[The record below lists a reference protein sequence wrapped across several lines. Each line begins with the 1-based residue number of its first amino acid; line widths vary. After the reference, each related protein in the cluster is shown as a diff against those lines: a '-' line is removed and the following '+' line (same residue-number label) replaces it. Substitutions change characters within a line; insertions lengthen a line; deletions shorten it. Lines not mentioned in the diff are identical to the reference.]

1 MKVSQKN
8 VDDLTLTITIS
19 IEKSDYSEKS
29 KKILNDYRK
38 KAEIKGFRKG
48 MAPMSMIEKMHGHNA
63 VLDSVNELISQGLN
77 DYIKDNKLNIIGEP
91 LPNVSEQK
99 DINWDSNEPLEFLFD
114 VALAPKV
121 ELDLSK
127 DFKIPY
133 YEVKISD
140 KSKTEYKSNLLRQHG
155 TLEPVASVEE
165 EDFII
170 ADLIQ
175 GDKKIEGTYI
185 SLKSIEEPKI
195 KKLFIGKE
203 VGSHLQLDVN
213 KAFVNDSDRAAL
225 LKVKKEELGSIEPLF
240 DVIVKEIKRFAE
252 AAENQ
257 DLYDKMFGKDV
268 VKSTEEFDS
277 KITEKMAAEFSLESE
292 YRFMIDARN
301 SLIEKSGIRIPEDF
315 LKRWLYSVNEG
326 KFTNEEI
333 ERDFPLFAQDFKWQL
348 IREFLMKDQKIEI
361 KRENLL
367 EHAKKIASYQ
377 FSMYGLNTVPEE
389 QLNQYAESLLANEK
403 EGRRIYEK
411 VEDDLVLEYVKTV
424 VSLSVKKITLEE
436 LHKLTN

>member
-1 MKVSQKN
+1 MKVTQKN

-19 IEKSDYSEKS
+19 IDKSDYSEKS

-48 MAPMSMIEKMHGHNA
+48 MAPMSLIEKMHGQNA

-77 DYIKDNKLNIIGEP
+77 DHIKNNKINIIGEP
-91 LPNVSEQK
+91 LPNVTEQK
-99 DINWDSNEPLEFLFD
+99 EINWESNEPLEFLFD
-114 VALAPKV
+114 VALAPKFDLV
-121 ELDLSK
+121 LDK
-127 DFKIPY
+127 DFKVPY

-140 KSKTEYKSNLLRQHG
+140 KSKNEYKSNLLRQFG
-155 TLEPVASVEE
+155 SLQPVETVEE

-175 GDKKIEGTYI
+175 GDKKVEGTYI
-185 SLKSIEEPKI
+185 SLKSIEDSKI

-203 VGSHLQLDVN
+203 VGATFQIDVN

-225 LKVKKEELGSIEPLF
+225 LKIKKEELSTVEPLY
-240 DVIVKEIKRFAE
+240 DVVVKEVKRFAE
-252 AAENQ
+252 AEENQ

-268 VKSTEEFDS
+268 VKSTEDFDS
-277 KITEKMAAEFSLESE
+277 KVTERMAAEYSLESE

-333 ERDFPLFAQDFKWQL
+333 ERDFPLFAQDFKWQM
-348 IREFLMKDQKIEI
+348 IREFIMKEQKIEV
-361 KRENLL
+361 KKENLL
-367 EHAKKIASYQ
+367 DHAKKIASYQ
-377 FSMYGLNTVPEE
+377 FSMYGLNSVPEE

-411 VEDDLVLEYVKTV
+411 VEDDMVLEYVKTV
-424 VSLSVKKITLEE
+424 VTLSVKKVTMEE
-436 LHKLTN
+436 LQKLTN

>member
-1 MKVSQKN
+1 MKVTQKN

-19 IEKSDYSEKS
+19 IDKSDYSEKS

-48 MAPMSMIEKMHGHNA
+48 MAPMSLIEKMHGQNA

-77 DYIKDNKLNIIGEP
+77 DHIKNNKINIIGEP
-91 LPNVSEQK
+91 LPNVTEQK
-99 DINWDSNEPLEFLFD
+99 EINWESNEPLEFLFD
-114 VALAPKV
+114 VALAPKFDLV
-121 ELDLSK
+121 LDK
-127 DFKIPY
+127 DFKVPY

-140 KSKTEYKSNLLRQHG
+140 KSKNEYKSNLLRQFG
-155 TLEPVASVEE
+155 SLQPVETVEE

-175 GDKKIEGTYI
+175 GDKKVEGTYI
-185 SLKSIEEPKI
+185 SLKSIEDSKI

-203 VGSHLQLDVN
+203 VGATFQIDVN

-225 LKVKKEELGSIEPLF
+225 LKIKKEELSTVEPLY
-240 DVIVKEIKRFAE
+240 DVVVKEVKRFAE
-252 AAENQ
+252 AEENQ

-268 VKSTEEFDS
+268 VKSTEDFDS
-277 KITEKMAAEFSLESE
+277 KVTERMAAEYSLESE

-326 KFTNEEI
+326 KFTSEEI
-333 ERDFPLFAQDFKWQL
+333 ERDFPLFAQDFKWQM
-348 IREFLMKDQKIEI
+348 IREFIMKEQKIEV
-361 KRENLL
+361 KKENLL
-367 EHAKKIASYQ
+367 DHAKKIASYQ
-377 FSMYGLNTVPEE
+377 FSMYGLNSVPEE

-411 VEDDLVLEYVKTV
+411 VEDDMVLEYVKTV
-424 VSLSVKKITLEE
+424 VTLSVKKVTMEE
-436 LHKLTN
+436 LQKLTN

>member
-1 MKVSQKN
+1 MKVTQKN

-19 IEKSDYSEKS
+19 IDKSDYSEKS

-48 MAPMSMIEKMHGHNA
+48 MAPMSLIEKMHGQNA

-77 DYIKDNKLNIIGEP
+77 DHIKNNKINIIGEP
-91 LPNVSEQK
+91 LPNVTEQK
-99 DINWDSNEPLEFLFD
+99 EINWESNEPLEFLFD
-114 VALAPKV
+114 VALAPKFDLV
-121 ELDLSK
+121 LDK
-127 DFKIPY
+127 DFKVPY

-140 KSKTEYKSNLLRQHG
+140 KSKNEYKSNLLRQFG
-155 TLEPVASVEE
+155 SLQPVETVEE

-170 ADLIQ
+170 ADLIK
-175 GDKKIEGTYI
+175 GDKKVEGTYI
-185 SLKSIEEPKI
+185 SLKSIEDSKI

-203 VGSHLQLDVN
+203 VGATFQIDVN

-225 LKVKKEELGSIEPLF
+225 LKIKKEELSTVEPLY
-240 DVIVKEIKRFAE
+240 DVVVKEVKRFAE
-252 AAENQ
+252 AEENQ

-268 VKSTEEFDS
+268 VKSTEDFDS
-277 KITEKMAAEFSLESE
+277 KVTERMAAEYSLESE

-333 ERDFPLFAQDFKWQL
+333 ERDFPLFAQDFKWQM
-348 IREFLMKDQKIEI
+348 IREFIMKEQKIEV
-361 KRENLL
+361 KKENLL
-367 EHAKKIASYQ
+367 DHAKKIASYQ
-377 FSMYGLNTVPEE
+377 FSMYGLNSVPEE

-411 VEDDLVLEYVKTV
+411 VEDDMVLEYVKTV
-424 VSLSVKKITLEE
+424 VTLSVKKVTMEE
-436 LHKLTN
+436 LQKLTN